1 MCALTR
7 ILSVFPYTESA
18 EKSGM
23 AVLMPDWA
31 QVRSESYSARHQ
43 HYTEEQLGLL
53 DSLRLYRREVVRKF
67 ALLTA
72 LWIVCAGVARAQ
84 DPDEVPINPEMQREE
99 LINLEKENA
108 RAIKLHNVTF
118 FKAAY
123 SDDFH
128 GVSRYGETVGKLGIV
143 RETESLP
150 MEFDSVVSTDH
161 QVRLF
166 RDSAYVLSLRSEVG
180 RVDGK
185 RFYNQFRILRLYVNS
200 PRGWKIVSQLE
211 TRLVTGE
218 RQ

>member
-1 MCALTR
+1 
-7 ILSVFPYTESA
+7 
-18 EKSGM
+18 
-23 AVLMPDWA
+23 
-31 QVRSESYSARHQ
+31 
-43 HYTEEQLGLL
+43 
-53 DSLRLYRREVVRKF
+53 VRKF
-67 ALLTA
+67 VLLTA
-72 LWIVCAGVARAQ
+72 LCIAFAAIARAQ
-84 DPDEVPINPEMQREE
+84 DPDEVPINPEMQRQE

-180 RVDGK
+180 RADGK
-185 RFYNQFRILRLYVNS
+185 RFYNQFRILRLYVNT
-200 PRGWKIVSQLE
+200 PRGWKVVSQLE
-211 TRLVTGE
+211 TKLVTGE